1 MSIKVNIKKEKHAM
15 IDPESKIQ
23 VNEVINGYIII
34 ILYLIAII
42 LYNARIMLHA
52 EVRGT

>member
-1 MSIKVNIKKEKHAM
+1 M

-23 VNEVINGYIII
+23 VNEVINGYII